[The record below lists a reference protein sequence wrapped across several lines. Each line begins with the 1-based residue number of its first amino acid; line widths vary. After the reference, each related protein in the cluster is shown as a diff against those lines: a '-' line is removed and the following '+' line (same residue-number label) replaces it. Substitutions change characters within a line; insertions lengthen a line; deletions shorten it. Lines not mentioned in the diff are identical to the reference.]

1 MLKGKNILR
10 WNLIVH
16 MPKPSRAQVAL
27 QQQSAGDILWMPPNN
42 TAHEK
47 LTNIF
52 WMHAPKTGSAFLHTL
67 MSFACKRTAAA
78 AALPAAQE
86 WNALLIICAA

>member
-1 MLKGKNILR
+1 MQVELN
-10 WNLIVH
+10 
-16 MPKPSRAQVAL
+16 MPKPSRAQV

-42 TAHEK
+42 SAHEK

-52 WMHAPKTGSAFLHTL
+52 WMHAPKTGSSFLHTL